1 MARPLRLEFAGALYH
16 VTARGN
22 RRETIFRD
30 DEDCVRFIALLARE
44 AAQQRWR
51 LYAYCLMGNHYHLL
65 VETPEANLGRGM
77 RRLNGVYTQAFNRH
91 HGLVGHV
98 LQGRY
103 KAILVDK
110 DAYLRELCRYVVLN
124 PVRAGLC
131 ATAAQWPW
139 SSYAATAGEAACP
152 DWLAGGEALALFGSD
167 RGDAR
172 HRYQRFI
179 AEGVGMSRPW
189 EHLAGQIFLGDGD
202 FLKRMQEKAASQTP
216 ANVSSQQ
223 RLPARPAPE
232 AILAAVA
239 RVYEMPGEAV
249 LQRSGGMAFKAAV
262 YLLRRRGNMALRD
275 VAALAGIS
283 AARVSQIQTE
293 IEKTASDARLQELLK
308 TIN

>member
-22 RRETIFRD
+22 RKEMIFRD
-30 DEDCVRFIALLARE
+30 DEDRARFLALLARE
-44 AAQQRWR
+44 VAQQRWR

-65 VETPEANLGRGM
+65 METPEANLGRGM
-77 RRLNGVYTQAFNRH
+77 RRLNGVYTQAFNRRH
-91 HGLVGHV
+91 ELVGHV

-124 PVRAGLC
+124 PARAGLC
-131 ATAAQWPW
+131 ASAAQWPW
-139 SSYAATAGEAACP
+139 SSYAATVGQAACP
-152 DWLAGGEALALFGSD
+152 DWLAGSEVLGLFDGNWDEA
-167 RGDAR
+167 RR
-172 HRYQRFI
+172 RYQQFV
-179 AEGVGMSRPW
+179 AEGVGLSRPW
-189 EHLAGQIFLGDGD
+189 ENLAGQIFLGNDD
-202 FLKRMQEKAASQTP
+202 FLKRMQDKAASQAP

-239 RVYEMPGEAV
+239 HAYELPEEAV
-249 LQRSGGMAFKAAV
+249 LQRSGGAAFKAAV
-262 YLLRRRGNMALRD
+262 YLLRRRGNMTLRE
-275 VAALAGIS
+275 VAALVGIS
-283 AARVSQIQTE
+283 AARVSQIQAE
-293 IEKTASDARLQELLK
+293 IENTAPDARLLELLK